1 MNYGCGT
8 APGNLVFFLG
18 EEDSNSLYFELKHN
32 WTGLLVEPMPCELMY
47 KHRKAK
53 ISSTCLALE
62 PRSHFV
68 DFNHVATISDKE
80 TGAVSMAGI
89 VPGSGQNTIKMQ
101 CMPLY
106 SLIMAVG
113 NPTVNWFILD
123 IEGAE
128 FQVLKTVPWDKVDIE
143 VLSVE
148 TDLAGMVM
156 EGSRQEIIELMESV
170 GYTHR
175 KHRVSWSSIN
185 DVPKDDMFILND
197 VARRIG
203 LIVKEEL

>member
-1 MNYGCGT
+1 M
-8 APGNLVFFLG
+8 
-18 EEDSNSLYFELKHN
+18 YFELKYN
-32 WTGLLVEPMPCELMY
+32 WTGLLVEPLSSDLVY

-53 ISSTCLALE
+53 IVSTCLALE
-62 PRSHFV
+62 PKPHFAE
-68 DFNHVATISDKE
+68 FNYVATISDDE
-80 TGAVSMAGI
+80 LGLTSMTGI
-89 VPGSGQNTIKMQ
+89 VPEGGENTIKMQ

-113 NPTVNWFILD
+113 NPTVNYFILD

-128 FQVLKTVPWDKVDIE
+128 FQVLKTLPWDKVDIE

-148 TDLAGMVM
+148 TDLAGLVM
-156 EGSRQEIIELMESV
+156 EGSRQDIIEFMESV

-175 KHRVSWSSIN
+175 QHRKSWSSFDN
-185 DVPKDDMFILND
+185 MPKDDMFIRND

-203 LIVKEEL
+203 LDVQAKEEL